1 MTNEKEQKNV
11 IRVGSRASRLA
22 VLQSEIVMRQIEK
35 ACPDVKVELVTMKTT
50 GDRILDKTLDQIG
63 GKGLFVKELDE
74 ALRAGEVDLTVH
86 SLKDL
91 PGVIPEDLPLA
102 AFSNREDP
110 RDVLVLPAGKTE
122 IDMSLPVGTSS
133 LRRSLQIKELIP
145 GVTTAPI
152 RGNVET
158 RLRKL
163 DEGQYS
169 ALVLAAAG
177 LKRLGLEG
185 RISRYF
191 SPEEMIPAACQGVL
205 GIQTRAGADAALIG
219 RISDH
224 DAGRCALAERAYVKA
239 IGADCGSPDTAF
251 AQISGDQIKIM
262 GLRYDAERDHIIRDC
277 ISGPA
282 SGAEEL
288 GRELAHRMIKKG
300 KVWLVG
306 AGPGE
311 MSLITLKGRD
321 VLAEADVVVY
331 DALVRGGMMS
341 LIPDGAEKIYA
352 GKRAGNHSMS
362 QEDINSLLL
371 EKALEGKNV
380 VRLKGGDPFLFGRGG
395 EELELLVQNGIDFEI
410 VPGVT
415 SAFAAP
421 AYAGIPVTH
430 RDFCRGV
437 SVITGHRRSNGT
449 LDLNFKAL
457 AETGNT
463 LVFLMGMSTKE
474 IIANGLLDAGMP
486 GDTAAAIIE
495 KGTTSSQRV
504 LTTDLAH
511 LVETAETANAA
522 APAVIVI
529 GSAAGLAERLGWRGN
544 LPLDGVRAVVT
555 RPKELSSGLAS
566 MLRKR
571 GAEVLEVPVIDIE
584 PVSDND
590 RLEAAIGKMADGYYN
605 WVVLTSPSGVRVFF
619 DELMKTA
626 DARAL
631 SGCRI
636 ASIGK
641 GTEAELLKRGVH
653 ADMVPSRY
661 DGRTLGVELSR
672 LLERGDHVLIPRA
685 KIGNKALVEEL
696 SKAEDVVIDDIA
708 TYDTVYR
715 PADWFDASKELTDP
729 DTFALFTSASGV
741 RGFVSAYPDMD
752 HSEVKA
758 VCIGEMT
765 AAEAGKH
772 GMKVWVSEEATLVS
786 LADRL
791 QEASEELAALVD

>member
-91 PGVIPEDLPLA
+91 AGVIPEDLPLA

-474 IIANGLLDAGMP
+474 IIANGLLEAGMP

-522 APAVIVI
+522 AP
-529 GSAAGLAERLGWRGN
+529 
-544 LPLDGVRAVVT
+544 
-555 RPKELSSGLAS
+555 SGLAS

-641 GTEAELLKRGVH
+641 GTEAELLKRGVR

-661 DGRTLGVELSR
+661 DGRTLGEELSR
-672 LLERGDHVLIPRA
+672 LLERGDRVLIPRA

-741 RGFVSAYPDMD
+741 MGFVSAYPDMD